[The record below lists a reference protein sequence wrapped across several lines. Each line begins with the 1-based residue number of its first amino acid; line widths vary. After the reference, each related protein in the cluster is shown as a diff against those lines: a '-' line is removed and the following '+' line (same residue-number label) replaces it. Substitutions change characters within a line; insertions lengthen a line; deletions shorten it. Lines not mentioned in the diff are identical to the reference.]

1 MQRPGRFSL
10 AKDKTT
16 RAIFVF
22 RLVFNYFTCPSY
34 RILQSRH
41 AYVPDNTLIDS
52 MFGVFVMTSFN
63 LYADFLN

>member
-1 MQRPGRFSL
+1 MQRTVRFSV

-22 RLVFNYFTCPSY
+22 RVVFNYFTCPSY
-34 RILQSRH
+34 HILQFRH

-52 MFGVFVMTSFN
+52 MFGVFIIMSFN